1 MSKDVVKS
9 IHISRYDKGEI
20 TSIQDPVLCEAHY
33 RLYVNQSFVDTLVCT
48 KMHLEELVTGH
59 LYCIGTISEANQIK
73 SVRIEESTGEIHV
86 TTHVATLERN
96 ANGLPIAYRW
106 VPEVDCEA
114 LSTIFSQFNE
124 KSALF
129 LSTGAVH
136 SAALLDKSYNTLFFA
151 EDMGRH
157 NAVDKVIGW
166 GLTHHIN
173 FSATILMTSSRMPLE
188 LLKKA
193 SGAGIG
199 FVASISAPTFQSV
212 EFARENN
219 MTLIGMFR
227 KGRFNLYH
235 VKED

>member
-1 MSKDVVKS
+1 MSEDFVKS
-9 IHISRYDKGEI
+9 IHISRYDKGKI
-20 TSIQDPVLCEAHY
+20 TSMQDPVLCEAHY
-33 RLYVNQSFVDTLVCT
+33 RLYVNEIFVAPLVCT
-48 KMHLEELVTGH
+48 KMHLKELVTGH

-73 SVRIEESTGEIHV
+73 AIKVEEFTGEIYV
-86 TTHVATLERN
+86 DALEKN
-96 ANGLPIAYRW
+96 ADGMYIAYRDI
-106 VPEVDCEA
+106 PAVDYNSLA
-114 LSTIFSQFNE
+114 ITFSEFNQQ
-124 KSALF
+124 SALF

-136 SAALLDKSYNTLFFA
+136 SAALLDKSYNVLFFA

-199 FVASISAPTFQSV
+199 FVASISAPTFQSI